1 MLSRPTASAT
11 SSMTACGARPR
22 CGCAP
27 SRCLRPWCRASAPCW
42 SASVAEPIPPV
53 PPTPPIPR
61 TGALGRFPALRRLG
75 LGNRRRIP
83 AVQQTT
89 TMDCGAACLT
99 MVLGY
104 HGKQMPLAE
113 VRQITGSGRDATNAE
128 ALLEAGRWFGLR
140 GRGVRA
146 DTVEALGAIDPGAI
160 LHWRF
165 NHF

>member
-11 SSMTACGARPR
+11 SSTTACGARPR

-42 SASVAEPIPPV
+42 SASVAEPSPK
-53 PPTPPIPR
+53 
-61 TGALGRFPALRRLG
+61 TGAPTGAPNGAHGRFPALRRLG
-75 LGNRRRIP
+75 LGTRRRIP

-104 HGKQMPLAE
+104 HGKQLPLAE
-113 VRQITGSGRDATNAE
+113 VRKITGSGRDATNAE
-128 ALLEAGRWFGLR
+128 SLLAAGRWFGLR